1 MTRRNPCWFL
11 LCVLMA
17 TGVSFADT
25 ALPVF
30 DAHIHYNADAAD
42 GTAPEAVIRIFDR
55 AGVTRALV
63 SSTPNGGTR
72 LLHEQYPDRIVPML
86 RPYRTDADRGGWFH
100 DPAILAFVEQELK
113 RGIYR
118 GIGEF
123 HLFSDQA
130 QTGVIRR
137 IVELAVQRNMLLHA
151 HSDAGAIRELF
162 AIDPRSKI
170 LWAHAGMAS
179 SPAQIAALLDRHAT
193 LWVELSGRNSDVA
206 PGDRLDPAWRALF
219 LQHPDRFLIGTDTW
233 TSHRWQEL
241 ATDMTTVRR
250 WLAQL
255 PREIAAKIAIGNA
268 ERVFP
273 R

>member
-1 MTRRNPCWFL
+1 MTRRIPCWFL

-42 GTAPEAVIRIFDR
+42 GTAPEAVIQIFDR
-55 AGVTRALV
+55 AGVKRALV

-241 ATDMTTVRR
+241 ATDMTAARR

-255 PREIAAKIAIGNA
+255 PREIAEKIATGNA